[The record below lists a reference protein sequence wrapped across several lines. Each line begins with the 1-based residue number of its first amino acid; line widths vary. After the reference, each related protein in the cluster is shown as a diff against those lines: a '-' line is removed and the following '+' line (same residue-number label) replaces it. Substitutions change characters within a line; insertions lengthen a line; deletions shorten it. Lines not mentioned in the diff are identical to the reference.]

1 MDDAFKKKGVE
12 TFVSFINWLTDKG
25 YIASDNKVK
34 ALFAYR
40 LTGRCRPKG
49 KELPAIEWRGK
60 NNKPYELIYIIK
72 SFSDRGD
79 YKKMRLFLPRPRVGE
94 RPRQQ
99 LCQFCGF
106 GVQETGGEVLP
117 LHL

>member
-1 MDDAFKKKGVE
+1 ME

-79 YKKMRLFLPRPRVGE
+79 YKKMRLFFHGPEWVKDRDSSYANSADSEFRRKISEFYP
-94 RPRQQ
+94 
-99 LCQFCGF
+99 
-106 GVQETGGEVLP
+106 GVCELKK
-117 LHL
+117 